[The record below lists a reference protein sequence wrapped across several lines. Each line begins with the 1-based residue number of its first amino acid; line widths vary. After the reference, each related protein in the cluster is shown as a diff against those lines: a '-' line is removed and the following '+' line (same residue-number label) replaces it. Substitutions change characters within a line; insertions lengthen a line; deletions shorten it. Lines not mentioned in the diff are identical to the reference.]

1 MPSKIIISAE
11 VLTMQYNKVFAKW
24 VNARGAKKEALGME
38 LERLNEMIEQ
48 TERSST
54 KHTTK
59 TLPKIKNNVKTK

>member
-24 VNARGAKKEALGME
+24 VNAKGAKKEALGME
-38 LERLNEMIEQ
+38 LERLNEQID
-48 TERSST
+48 
-54 KHTTK
+54 TK